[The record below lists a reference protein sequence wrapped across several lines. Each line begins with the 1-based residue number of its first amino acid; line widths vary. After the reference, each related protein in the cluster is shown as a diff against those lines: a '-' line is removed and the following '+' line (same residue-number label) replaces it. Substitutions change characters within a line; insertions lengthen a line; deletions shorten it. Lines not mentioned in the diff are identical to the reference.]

1 MSQHQKAMR
10 LADELMQAHKGHAD
24 EGPTS
29 FSEAATELRRL
40 HQTNLEWQQKAATWF
55 ASPEAAQQLAGYQ
68 ELGQRLNAAEASRDG
83 LLAALQAVLRI
94 DVKGHQLQDRLQFSA
109 AGRDILEQALAA
121 IAKVEGVK
129 Q

>member
-1 MSQHQKAMR
+1 MSQHQKALR

-68 ELGQRLNAAEASRDG
+68 ELGQRLNAAEASRDD

-94 DVKGHQLQDRLQFSA
+94 DVKGHQLQDRLQFSV

>member
-1 MSQHQKAMR
+1 MSQHQKALR

-94 DVKGHQLQDRLQFSA
+94 DVKGHQLQDRLQFSE
-109 AGRDILEQALAA
+109 AGRDILEQALAT
-121 IAKVEGVK
+121 IAKATEGAV
-129 Q
+129 

>member
-1 MSQHQKAMR
+1 MSQHQKALR

-68 ELGQRLNAAEASRDG
+68 ELGQRLNAAEALRDE
-83 LLAALQAVLRI
+83 LLAALIAI
-94 DVKGHQLQDRLQFSA
+94 TPINDAWDMA
-109 AGRDILEQALAA
+109 TAA
-121 IAKVEGVK
+121 IAKATGGAV
-129 Q
+129 

>member
-1 MSQHQKAMR
+1 MSQHQKAMW

-68 ELGQRLNAAEASRDG
+68 ELGQRLNAAEALRDG

>member
-94 DVKGHQLQDRLQFSA
+94 DVKGRQLQDQLQFSA

>member
-1 MSQHQKAMR
+1 MSQHQKALR

-68 ELGQRLNAAEASRDG
+68 ELGQRLNAAEALRDE
-83 LLAALQAVLRI
+83 LLAALIAITTTRCDGI
-94 DVKGHQLQDRLQFSA
+94 NIMPINDAWDMA
-109 AGRDILEQALAA
+109 TAA
-121 IAKVEGVK
+121 IAKATEGAV
-129 Q
+129 

>member
-1 MSQHQKAMR
+1 MSQHQKALR

-55 ASPEAAQQLAGYQ
+55 ASPEVAQQLAGYQ
-68 ELGQRLNAAEASRDG
+68 ELGQRLNAAEAQRDE
-83 LLAALQAVLRI
+83 LLTALIAITTTRCDGI
-94 DVKGHQLQDRLQFSA
+94 NITPINDAWDMA
-109 AGRDILEQALAA
+109 TAA
-121 IAKVEGVK
+121 IAKATEGAV
-129 Q
+129 

>member
-1 MSQHQKAMR
+1 MSQHQKALR

-55 ASPEAAQQLAGYQ
+55 ASPEMAQQLAGYQ
-68 ELGQRLNAAEASRDG
+68 ELGQRLNAAEAQRDE
-83 LLAALQAVLRI
+83 LLEALQLILSADYRGYGI
-94 DVKGHQLQDRLQFSA
+94 DYIKGCA
-109 AGRDILEQALAA
+109 NAA
-121 IAKVEGVK
+121 ITKAEGGAV
-129 Q
+129 